1 MSNKKQLY
9 PPLLKAVGRM
19 LLVNSVTGEETMIVL
34 FICWCLLYSECIALY
49 NYTGEV
55 GDLSFK
61 EGDVINVHKDEGEW
75 WEGSCK
81 GEQGLFPA
89 NYVKKKEVEV
99 CVFTELSLVGCRT
112 VIFPL
117 KILGARGNHQKCKLG
132 KVWILIPKP

>member
-1 MSNKKQLY
+1 M
-9 PPLLKAVGRM
+9 
-19 LLVNSVTGEETMIVL
+19 
-34 FICWCLLYSECIALY
+34 YSECVALY

-99 CVFTELSLVGCRT
+99 CVFTELSLVGCKT

-117 KILGARGNHQKCKLG
+117 KILGG
-132 KVWILIPKP
+132 

>member
-1 MSNKKQLY
+1 MSL
-9 PPLLKAVGRM
+9 
-19 LLVNSVTGEETMIVL
+19 S
-34 FICWCLLYSECIALY
+34 SECIALY

-61 EGDVINVHKDEGEW
+61 EGDVIKVHKDEGEW

-99 CVFTELSLVGCRT
+99 QCLICVVETL
-112 VIFPL
+112 
-117 KILGARGNHQKCKLG
+117 ARNG
-132 KVWILIPKP
+132 VA